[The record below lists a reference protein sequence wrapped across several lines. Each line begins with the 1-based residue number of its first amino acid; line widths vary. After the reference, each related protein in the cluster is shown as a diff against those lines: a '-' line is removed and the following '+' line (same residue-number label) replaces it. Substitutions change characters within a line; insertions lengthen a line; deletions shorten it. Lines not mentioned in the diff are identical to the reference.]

1 MTESNSITNL
11 DINPTAKREMCFEA
25 SYFDHLEYSKS
36 LEIQK
41 KLFYLAHEKNQIS
54 VIGLQHPQ
62 IITLG
67 RRASEHV
74 DVALNDHNL
83 PVTRSTRGGLA
94 TLHSVGQ
101 LVIYPIVNLRFM
113 NLGIRNYVQ
122 ILLQSTK
129 SLLSEYGIETTLDI
143 KGAGLF
149 TKTGKIAFCGIE
161 VSKGITQH
169 GISLNVRNDLDLFSV
184 IKSCGIDDM
193 QLDRMQNYLV
203 YESMEDLFNKWINYF
218 KTNLEKPVFR

>member
-11 DINPTAKREMCFEA
+11 DINPIPKSDMCFES
-25 SYFDHLEYSKS
+25 SYLGQLEYTES

-41 KLFYLAHEKNQIS
+41 KLSFLAYEKNQIS

-67 RRASEHV
+67 RRASVHV
-74 DVALNDHNL
+74 DVTLNDHNL
-83 PVTRSTRGGLA
+83 PIIRSTRGGLA
-94 TLHSVGQ
+94 TLHSAGQ
-101 LVIYPIVNLRFM
+101 LVIYPIINLRFM

-129 SLLSEYGIETTLDI
+129 LLLSDYGIETTLDI

-184 IKSCGIDDM
+184 IKSCGIDHL
-193 QLDRMQNYLV
+193 QLDRMQNYQID
-203 YESMEDLFNKWINYF
+203 ESMEDLFKKWISYF
-218 KTNLEKPVFR
+218 KINLEKSDFR